1 MENIDQKAI
10 DTIRTLSADIVQKAK
25 SGHPGAPMGMS
36 AMAHILFSKHLRF
49 NPKNPK
55 WANRDRFVL
64 SNGHS
69 SALLY
74 AMLHLTGYEE
84 WSMDVLKTFRQLGSI
99 AAGHPENHADGIEVT
114 TGPLGQGITNAVG
127 LAMAEAHMAAR
138 YNKDGLNLV
147 DHFTYVFCGDGCLQE
162 GISSEAS
169 SLAGH
174 LGLGKLIVLYD
185 DNSITIDG
193 KTELSFSEDVNKRYE
208 AYGWHVQSVAQG
220 NTDLEGLDK
229 AIQNAKA
236 VTDKPSFIKVT
247 TIIGFGSSKQG
258 SHDVHGSPLGDEEIA
273 KLKTK
278 LSFDPTQTFFVPEDV
293 KKFYDRSE
301 RGKNDEEEWNKIHTQ
316 YQSKFP
322 DSDFD
327 RRTAGKL
334 PEGWDQD
341 LPKYST
347 SDSPAA
353 TRVTSGKILNFFAK
367 RIPDLFGG
375 SADLNPSCFTYLND
389 DKDFLKGHYDQRN
402 IRFGVREHAM
412 AAICNGICAY
422 GGLIPFCS
430 TFLNFIGY
438 AYGAVILSALS
449 REGVLY
455 VFTHDSVFLAEDGP
469 THQPIEKYMTCRATP
484 NLNFWRPA
492 DSNETL
498 ACYVHAIRSR
508 QTPTVMSL
516 TRQNVPVLAGSSVE
530 KALLGGYVVHS
541 VENPKLILVSTGSE
555 VNVCVKAAENN
566 GSFNVVSLP
575 CWELFDEQPEEYR
588 KSVFPEGIPVLSV
601 EAGATLGWERY
612 AHASH
617 GINTFGVSATGNDVA
632 KHFELLPPQIESK
645 ALKVLEWSKD
655 RKLISLIDK
664 PKFC

>member
-1 MENIDQKAI
+1 
-10 DTIRTLSADIVQKAK
+10 
-25 SGHPGAPMGMS
+25 MGMS
-36 AMAHILFSKHLRF
+36 AMAHVLFSKHLRF

-74 AMLHLTGYEE
+74 AMLNLTGYEE

-127 LAMAEAHMAAR
+127 LAMAEAHMSAK

-162 GISSEAS
+162 GISAEAS

-193 KTELSFSEDVNKRYE
+193 KTELSFTEDVNKRYE
-208 AYGWHVQSVAQG
+208 AYGWHVQSVQNG

-247 TIIGFGSSKQG
+247 TIIGFGASKQG
-258 SHDVHGSPLGDEEIA
+258 SHDVHGSPLGEEEIA

-278 LSFDPTQTFFVPEDV
+278 LGFDPAQTFFVPEEV
-293 KKFYDRSE
+293 RKFYDRSE
-301 RGKNDEEEWNKIHTQ
+301 RGKNDEVEWNKIHTQ

-322 DSDFD
+322 ESDFD
-327 RRTAGKL
+327 RRSAGKL
-334 PEGWDQD
+334 PENWDKD
-341 LPKYST
+341 LPQYST
-347 SDSPAA
+347 ADAPIA
-353 TRVTSGKILNFFAK
+353 TRLISGKILNFFAK

-375 SADLNPSCFTYLND
+375 SADLNPSCFTYLTD
-389 DKDFLKGHYDQRN
+389 DKDFQIGSYDQRN
-402 IRFGVREHAM
+402 VRFGVREHAM
-412 AAICNGICAY
+412 AAVCNGICAY
-422 GGLIPFCS
+422 GGFIPFCS

-508 QTPTVMSL
+508 QTPTVMAL
-516 TRQNVPVLAGSSVE
+516 TRQNLPLLKGSSVE
-530 KALLGGYVVHS
+530 KALSGGYVVHS

-566 GSFNVVSLP
+566 GAFNVVSLP
-575 CWELFDEQPEEYR
+575 CWELFDEQPEAYR
-588 KSVFPEGIPVLSV
+588 KSVFPEGVPVLSV

-617 GINTFGVSATGNDVA
+617 GIDRFGVSATGNDIA

-655 RKLISLIDK
+655 RKLMSLMDK
-664 PKFC
+664 PNLC